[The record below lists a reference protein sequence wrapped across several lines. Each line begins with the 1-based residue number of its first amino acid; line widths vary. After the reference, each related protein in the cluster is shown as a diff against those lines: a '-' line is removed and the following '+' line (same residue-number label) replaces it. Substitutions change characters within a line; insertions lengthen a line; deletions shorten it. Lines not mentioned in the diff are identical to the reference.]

1 MRRASPRSPPS
12 AAPGR
17 GLRRLHVPRVRW
29 PPPAPARA
37 LPAVPAAVA
46 SSVGVCGAGL
56 CAERLPRTPPSPHSS
71 DSELCRSRRPWR
83 RNHCAPERR
92 RHPTVPQAGTRG
104 PAGPGLR
111 TAPAAGDL
119 PVPSRPC
126 ARGAHPDAVGRA
138 AGLMG
143 PLGPCPHPQSTVR
156 SWCPAPALPGR
167 PLGGFLQGMV
177 PRKRFPP
184 VSQLSDEALPP
195 PSLMSVWH
203 LLEFGAQMLPSGQYF
218 LLLIPHTSDP
228 TVTAIKPSSSFF
240 FLLLL

>member
-56 CAERLPRTPPSPHSS
+56 CAERLPHTAPTASSVVLAVRGGETTAPQRGGGTPQFHRREHAGLQDQGCGRRPRRVTCLCPPDRVPVAPVRTPSAAPRASWVPWGPAPPSPSVDH
-71 DSELCRSRRPWR
+71 EILVPRPSR
-83 RNHCAPERR
+83 
-92 RHPTVPQAGTRG
+92 
-104 PAGPGLR
+104 
-111 TAPAAGDL
+111 APAQ
-119 PVPSRPC
+119 R
-126 ARGAHPDAVGRA
+126 
-138 AGLMG
+138 
-143 PLGPCPHPQSTVR
+143 
-156 SWCPAPALPGR
+156 
-167 PLGGFLQGMV
+167 FLQGPDRSSV
-177 PRKRFPP
+177 PHKRFPP
-184 VSQLSDEALPP
+184 VSQLSDEVPPP
-195 PSLMSVWH
+195 PSLVSVWH

-218 LLLIPHTSDP
+218 LLSIPHTSDP
-228 TVTAIKPSSSFF
+228 TVTAIRSSLSFF